1 MWLALLGGMKLRHV
15 LIAAFLTGL
24 ALGCARPRTAGGPEP
39 EERFVRPPEV
49 SAEAWRHATAA
60 WQHATDLGLTRGSVL
75 TLIDYTLPST
85 SRRLWVVQLG
95 TGQVL
100 MHEFVAHGSGS
111 GGTWAGRFS
120 NRKGSKQSSVG
131 TFLTGGTY
139 VGVRGLS
146 RRLHGLESGI
156 NDQAKERG
164 IVMHG
169 TPNVSLSRARLGR
182 MGRTEGCPAVPR
194 ESARTLVGLMG
205 EASVVFIWYPDR
217 TLLAGSE
224 FIDQGAAALRLPGLH

>member
-1 MWLALLGGMKLRHV
+1 MWLALLPGMKLRHA
-15 LIAAFLTGL
+15 LISAFLAGL

-60 WQHATDLGLTRGSVL
+60 FLHATELGLTRGTVL

-100 MHEFVAHGSGS
+100 MHEFVAHGAGS
-111 GGTWAGRFS
+111 GGTWAGSFS

-131 TFLTGGTY
+131 TFVTGGTY

-146 RRLHGLESGI
+146 RRLHGLETGI
-156 NDQAKERG
+156 NDRARERG
-164 IVMHG
+164 IVVHG
-169 TPNVSLSRARLGR
+169 TPNLSLSLGR

-205 EASVVFIWYPDR
+205 EGSVVFVWYPDR
-217 TLLAGSE
+217 TLLATSE
-224 FIDQGAAALRLPGLH
+224 FIDQGAAALRLPGLQ